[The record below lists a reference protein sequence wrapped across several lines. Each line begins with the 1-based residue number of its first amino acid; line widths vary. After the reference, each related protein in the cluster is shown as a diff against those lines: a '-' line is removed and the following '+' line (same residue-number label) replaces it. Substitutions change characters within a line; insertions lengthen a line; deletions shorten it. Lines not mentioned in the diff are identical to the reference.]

1 MANPYGM
8 TGHALDTFQSSDR
21 VLIVV
26 SDSFRTTGVD
36 KVLPA
41 LIAALNNK
49 GISDKNIC
57 FIYSTGSH
65 RGPTPVEEQRILGES
80 VYSRFKEQT
89 IIHNPEDANRL
100 YNCGDTSRGTPVFLN
115 RSLLEADQ
123 VITTGTVVYHY
134 FGGFGGGRKS
144 LVPGLA
150 GLSTIAHNHAL
161 NLDPEIDRINPLVR
175 IGDIDSNPVALD
187 MLEAAQFA
195 PCSFIINTVLNRSG
209 EIAGLFIGEL
219 ETAHRHAAD
228 FARQCYGIP
237 LDKKAD
243 FVIASAG
250 NARNYIQSH
259 KALFNASQVIK
270 PNGRIIF
277 LAPAPE
283 GYGGHGFEKWVRL
296 GSATAIM
303 KQLRVQAEINGQTAL
318 STLQRAPNT
327 WFVTELDCDQVKLLG
342 GLKAD
347 SIESALQECHTF
359 FDRIGNF
366 NPTYYIMPSAAYTV
380 PVWDTLA
387 K

>member
-1 MANPYGM
+1 MP
-8 TGHALDTFQSSDR
+8 GHALEKFKSSDR

-26 SDSFRTTGVD
+26 SDSFRTTGIE
-36 KVLPA
+36 KVLPT
-41 LIAALNNK
+41 LIVALNSK
-49 GISDKNIC
+49 GIPDANIR

-65 RGPTPVEEQRILGES
+65 RGPTPTEEQHILGEA

-89 IIHNPEDANRL
+89 ITHNPEDTNRL
-100 YNCGDTSRGTPVFLN
+100 QYCGETSRGTPVYLN
-115 RSLLEADQ
+115 RFLFEADQ
-123 VITTGTVVYHY
+123 IITTGTVVYHY

-161 NLDPEIDRINPLVR
+161 NLDPVIDRIDPLVK
-175 IGDIDSNPVALD
+175 IGDMDANPVALD
-187 MLEAAQFA
+187 MMEAARFA

-209 EIAGLFIGEL
+209 DISELFVGDL

-228 FARQCYGIP
+228 FAQQCYGVP
-237 LDKKAD
+237 LSKKAD

-270 PNGRIIF
+270 LNGRILF

-283 GYGGHGFEKWVRL
+283 GYGGHGFEKWVHL
-296 GSATAIM
+296 GSAEAIM
-303 KQLRVQAEINGQTAL
+303 KQLRTQAEINGQTAL
-318 STLQRAPNT
+318 STLQRAPQA
-327 WFVTELDCDQVKLLG
+327 WFITEMNCDQVKLLG
-342 GLKAD
+342 GVKAD
-347 SIESALQECHTF
+347 SLDTALQACQIF
-359 FDRIGNF
+359 FERIGNH

-380 PVWDTLA
+380 PVWGI
-387 K
+387 